1 MGSKKT
7 EWLKFQTEKGEEIIF
22 PLATVKGV
30 KDGLTII
37 ITAGIHGTEYPGIA
51 AAIRFFKELNPEKLT
66 GTVKIVTISN
76 IKAFEERSM
85 FVCPVDNKNLNRVF
99 PGDKMKSYT
108 DALAYYLFNEV
119 ILKGDYYIDLH
130 GGDMVQLLI
139 PWSIYHK
146 SGKEEIDKKS
156 LTLAQCYGLPN
167 IISTTLGGSFS
178 DKGLTYA
185 SASEK
190 NIPSI
195 IVEAG
200 EIGQLD
206 EVSVSMLLNGLY
218 NVCKYL
224 GCIDGE
230 PKKPEKINYYK
241 NFVHIHTPKKGI
253 FYTKVKIG
261 EQVKKGQIIGIIE
274 DYFGNEVE
282 KIASPITGRVMVLTT
297 SPAVKDNGVLMGV
310 FDRINLN
317 ESCIN

>member
-1 MGSKKT
+1 MNNKKT
-7 EWLKFQTEKGEEIIF
+7 EWLKFQTEKGEEITF

-30 KDGLTII
+30 KDGPTLI
-37 ITAGIHGTEYPGIA
+37 ITAGIHGTEYPGIV

-76 IKAFEERSM
+76 IKAFEKRSM
-85 FVCPVDNKNLNRVF
+85 FVCPVDDKNLNRVF
-99 PGDKMKSYT
+99 PGDKMKGYS

-119 ILKGDYYIDLH
+119 ILKGDYYIDVH
-130 GGDMVQLLI
+130 GGDMVESLKPFSL
-139 PWSIYHK
+139 YHK

-156 LTLAQCYGLPN
+156 LTLAQYYGLPN
-167 IISTTLGGSFS
+167 IVSPILGGSFS
-178 DKGLTYA
+178 AKGMSYA
-185 SASEK
+185 CASEK

-195 IVEAG
+195 LVEAG

-206 EVSVSMLLNGLY
+206 EVFVSMHLNGLY

-241 NFVHIHTPKKGI
+241 NLVEVNTPKKGI

-261 EQVKKGQIIGIIE
+261 EQIKKDQIIGIIE

-282 KIASPITGRVMVLTT
+282 KIASPITGRVMLLTT
-297 SPAVKDNGVLMGV
+297 SPAVKDNGLIMEVLV
-310 FDRINLN
+310 
-317 ESCIN
+317 E

>member
-1 MGSKKT
+1 MNNKKT
-7 EWLKFQTEKGEEIIF
+7 EWLKFQTEKGEEITF

-30 KDGLTII
+30 KDGPTLI
-37 ITAGIHGTEYPGIA
+37 ITAGIDSTEYAGIA

-76 IKAFEERSM
+76 IKAFEKRSM
-85 FVCPVDNKNLNRVF
+85 EDDININRMF
-99 PGDKMKSYT
+99 PGDKMKGYT

-130 GGDMVQLLI
+130 GGDMVESLI
-139 PWSIYHK
+139 PYSMYHK
-146 SGKEEIDKKS
+146 SGKKEIDKKS
-156 LTLAQCYGLPN
+156 LTLAQYYGLPN
-167 IISTTLGGSFS
+167 IMSTTPN
-178 DKGLTYA
+178 KGMPYVN
-185 SASEK
+185 ASEK

-195 IVEAG
+195 IVDAG

-206 EVSVSMLLNGLY
+206 EVFVSMHLNGLY

-230 PKKPEKINYYK
+230 PKKPENINYYK
-241 NFVHIHTPKKGI
+241 NFVRVQTSQKGI

-261 EQVKKGQIIGIIE
+261 EQVKKDQIIGIIE

-282 KIASPITGRVMVLTT
+282 KIVSPITGRVMFLIT
-297 SPAVKDNGVLMGV
+297 SPAVGDNGLLMGV
-310 FDRINLN
+310 WQN
-317 ESCIN
+317 

>member
-1 MGSKKT
+1 MNNKKT
-7 EWLKFQTEKGEEIIF
+7 EWLKFQTEKGEEITF

-30 KDGLTII
+30 KDGPTLI
-37 ITAGIHGTEYPGIA
+37 ITAGIHGAEYPGIA

-76 IKAFEERSM
+76 IKAFEKRSM
-85 FVCPVDNKNLNRVF
+85 FVCPVDDKNLNRVF
-99 PGDKMKSYT
+99 PGDKMKGYSN
-108 DALAYYLFNEV
+108 ALAYYLFNEV
-119 ILKGDYYIDLH
+119 ILKGNYYIDVH
-130 GGDMVQLLI
+130 GGDMVESLR
-139 PWSIYHK
+139 PFSIYHK

-156 LTLAQCYGLPN
+156 LMLAQYYGLPN
-167 IISTTLGGSFS
+167 ILSPTLGGSFS
-178 DKGLTYA
+178 DKGMA
-185 SASEK
+185 HACASEK

-206 EVSVSMLLNGLY
+206 EVSVSIHLNGLY

-241 NFVHIHTPKKGI
+241 TLVRVNTPKKGI
-253 FYTKVKIG
+253 FYTRVKIG
-261 EQVKKGQIIGIIE
+261 EQIKKDQIIGIIE

-282 KIASPITGRVMVLTT
+282 KIASPIAGRIMCLTT
-297 SPAVKDNGVLMGV
+297 SPAVKDNGLLMEVLV
-310 FDRINLN
+310 
-317 ESCIN
+317 E

>member
-30 KDGLTII
+30 KNGPTLI
-37 ITAGIHGTEYPGIA
+37 ITAGIHGTEYTGIA

-76 IKAFEERSM
+76 IKAFEKRSM
-85 FVCPVDNKNLNRVF
+85 YVCPVDNKNLNRVF
-99 PGDKMKSYT
+99 PGDKMKGYS
-108 DALAYYLFNEV
+108 DALAYYLFKEV

-130 GGDMVQLLI
+130 GGDMVESLI
-139 PWSIYHK
+139 PFSIYHK
-146 SGKEEIDKKS
+146 SGKEKIDKKS
-156 LTLAQCYGLPN
+156 LALAQYYGLPN
-167 IISTTLGGSFS
+167 IMSTTLKDSS
-178 DKGLTYA
+178 PDKGMTYA

-206 EVSVSMLLNGLY
+206 ESFVSMHLNGIY

-230 PKKPEKINYYK
+230 PKKPENINYCK
-241 NFVHIHTPKKGI
+241 NFVQLHTSQKGI

-261 EQVKKGQIIGIIE
+261 EQVKKDQIIGVIE
-274 DYFGNEVE
+274 DYFGNELE
-282 KIASPITGRVMVLTT
+282 KIASPITGRVMFLIT
-297 SPAVKDNGVLMGV
+297 SPAVKDNELLMEV
-310 FDRINLN
+310 WQND
-317 ESCIN
+317 

>member
-1 MGSKKT
+1 MNNKKT
-7 EWLKFQTEKGEEIIF
+7 EWLKFQTEKGEEITF

-30 KDGLTII
+30 KDGPTLI
-37 ITAGIHGTEYPGIA
+37 ITAGIHGAEYAGIA

-76 IKAFEERSM
+76 LKAFEKRSM
-85 FVCPVDNKNLNRVF
+85 FVCPVDDKNLNRMF
-99 PGDKMKSYT
+99 PGDKMKGYS

-130 GGDMVQLLI
+130 GGDIVELLI
-139 PWSIYHK
+139 PFSIYHK

-156 LTLAQCYGLPN
+156 LALAQYYGLPN
-167 IISTTLGGSFS
+167 IQSTTLNEGM
-178 DKGLTYA
+178 TYT

-195 IVEAG
+195 IAEAG

-206 EVSVSMLLNGLY
+206 EVFVSMHLNGLY

-224 GCIDGE
+224 GYIDGE
-230 PKKPEKINYYK
+230 PKKPENINYCK
-241 NFVHIHTPKKGI
+241 NFVRLHTSQKGI

-261 EQVKKGQIIGIIE
+261 EQVKKDQIIGIIE
-274 DYFGNEVE
+274 DYFGDEVE
-282 KIASPITGRVMVLTT
+282 KIASPITGRVMFLTT
-297 SPAVKDNGVLMGV
+297 SPAVKDNGLLMEV
-310 FDRINLN
+310 WQNN
-317 ESCIN
+317 

>member
-1 MGSKKT
+1 MNNKKT
-7 EWLKFQTEKGEEIIF
+7 EWLKFQTEKGEEITF

-30 KDGLTII
+30 KDGPTLI
-37 ITAGIHGTEYPGIA
+37 ITAGIHGAEYAGIA

-76 IKAFEERSM
+76 IKAFEKRSM
-85 FVCPVDNKNLNRVF
+85 FVCPVDDKDLNQMF
-99 PGDKMKSYT
+99 PGDKMKGYT
-108 DALAYYLFNEV
+108 NALAYYLFNEV

-130 GGDMVQLLI
+130 GGDMIESLI
-139 PWSIYHK
+139 PYSIYHK

-156 LTLAQCYGLPN
+156 LTLAQYYGLPN
-167 IISTTLGGSFS
+167 IKFTTLKGSS
-178 DKGLTYA
+178 PDKGMTYA

-206 EVSVSMLLNGLY
+206 EVFVSMHLNGLY

-230 PKKPEKINYYK
+230 PKKPENINYYK
-241 NFVHIHTPKKGI
+241 NFVWIQTSQKGI

-261 EQVKKGQIIGIIE
+261 EQVKKDQIIGIIE

-282 KIASPITGRVMVLTT
+282 KIVSPITGRVMLLIT
-297 SPAVKDNGVLMGV
+297 SPAVKDNGLLMRV
-310 FDRINLN
+310 YN
-317 ESCIN
+317 